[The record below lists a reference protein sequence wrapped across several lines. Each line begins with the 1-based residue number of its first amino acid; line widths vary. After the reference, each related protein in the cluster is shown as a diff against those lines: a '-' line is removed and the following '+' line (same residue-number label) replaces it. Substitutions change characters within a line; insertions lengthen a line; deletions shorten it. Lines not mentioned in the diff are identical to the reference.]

1 MSFERLKKILKAPRV
16 LVLLFFL
23 IAALVAINPQL
34 QDQGIAIRSV
44 KQNSTASL
52 AGMENPKQNIKPTQR
67 EIILSINNKP
77 INEETVYFAIIKNL
91 PVNSSARITT
101 TKKSYVLLVRPKVI
115 YKVSGER
122 ELVNKTHIDANT
134 NETIVEEVLVNKTL
148 KEELGS
154 EEIGIET
161 ELRPSTN
168 IRKGLDLQGGTR
180 VLLEP
185 EHQLSPDN
193 MSYLV
198 DSLKE
203 RLNVYGLSDIVVTEA
218 ADLPSYLGGT
228 GKQFIVVEI
237 AGATKQEVLDL
248 LGKQGKFEAKIGNQT
263 VFIGGRD
270 ITMVARS
277 AAQAGIDPSA
287 GCRLSGSSGS
297 DWTCRFRF
305 AITLTPG
312 AAQRQADITKNIDIV
327 SDRGQEYLSEKLV
340 LYLDDAQVD
349 ELSIGAELRGRAITD
364 IAISGSGSGRTR
376 QEATNTAL
384 ANMRRLQTILQTGS
398 LPIKL
403 NVVTL
408 ETISPTLGKEFV
420 NNALVV
426 GLLSALVISFIVY
439 VKYRRLIISIPIAL
453 TSLSEV
459 VLLLGF
465 AALINWNLDLAAIAG
480 IILSIGTGFNHQ
492 IIITDEILYGGSK
505 QQFVDWK
512 TRVKRG
518 ILIIMTS
525 YVTTTAAMVPL
536 WFAGAG
542 LLRGFAITTI
552 FGFTFGVFISRP
564 AYAAMAEILLKE

>member
-1 MSFERLKKILKAPRV
+1 MNFETLKKILKAPRV
-16 LVLLFFL
+16 MILIFFL
-23 IAALVAINPQL
+23 VVAIVAISPNL
-34 QDQGIAIRSV
+34 EEDGIAIRAV
-44 KQNSTASL
+44 KQNSTASM
-52 AGMENPKQNIKPTQR
+52 AGIENPKQNTKPTAR
-67 EIILSINNKP
+67 EVILSINNKP
-77 INEETVYFAIIKNL
+77 VIDEAGYYEIVKSL
-91 PVNSSARITT
+91 PVNSSARMIT
-101 TKKSYVLLVRPKVI
+101 TKKTYVLLIKPKINITVL
-115 YKVSGER
+115 GDT
-122 ELVNKTHIDANT
+122 ELVNQTKTDPET
-134 NETIVEEVLVNKTL
+134 NESIVVQVAVNKTK
-148 KEELGS
+148 KEELGP
-154 EEIGIET
+154 EDIGVDIEP
-161 ELRPSTN
+161 RPTTN

-185 EHQLSPDN
+185 AHLLSADN
-193 MSYLV
+193 RSYLI

-228 GKQFIVVEI
+228 GKQFVVVEI
-237 AGATKQEVLDL
+237 AGATKQEMLDL
-248 LGKQGKFEAKIGNQT
+248 LGKQGKFEAKIGNET

-270 ITMVARS
+270 ITLVARS

-287 GCRLSGSSGS
+287 GCQPSGNE
-297 DWTCRFRF
+297 WACRFRF

-312 AAQRQADITKNIDIV
+312 AAERQAELTKNIDVV
-327 SDRGQEYLSEKLV
+327 SERGQEYLSEKLV
-340 LYLDDAQVD
+340 LYLDDVSVD
-349 ELSIGAELRGRAITD
+349 ELNIGSELRGRAITD

-376 QEATNTAL
+376 QDATTNAL
-384 ANMRRLQTILQTGS
+384 TNMRRLQTILQTGS
-398 LPIKL
+398 LPVKL

-420 NNALVV
+420 RNALLV
-426 GLLSALVISFIVY
+426 GLLSAFVISVVVY
-439 VKYRRLIISIPIAL
+439 FKYRKLIISIPIAL

-459 VLLLGF
+459 ILLLGF
-465 AALINWNLDLAAIAG
+465 AAFINWNLDLAAIAG

-492 IIITDEILYGGSK
+492 IIITDEILYGGLK
-505 QQFVDWK
+505 QQFIDWK
-512 TRVKRG
+512 SRIKRG

-525 YVTTTAAMVPL
+525 YVTTTAAMIPL